1 MYIGNQ
7 PFTNF
12 KSVNVSE
19 GVVRIANSTIGT
31 TDYGLVLKTVPGL
44 TSGAERKVYLKDAT
58 GSLVVKG
65 YHIVYGST
73 SVVCNGN
80 IAANGIATTSV
91 SITGVLTTSYILI
104 NAESTAAATSFV
116 PFGATCATAGKVI
129 IQYYVGAATSAVTVV
144 PISYV
149 ILNPQTS

>member
-1 MYIGNQ
+1 MYINNQ

-12 KSVNVSE
+12 KGINVSE

-44 TSGAERKVYLKDAT
+44 TSGAERKIYAKD
-58 GSLVVKG
+58 GSGSMVVKG

-73 SVVCNGN
+73 SIVCSSN
-80 IAANGIATTSV
+80 IAANGVATTSV
-91 SITGVLTTSYILI
+91 SISGVLTTSYILI
-104 NAESTAAATSFV
+104 NAATTAESASFV
-116 PFGATCATAGKVI
+116 PFGATCQTAGKVI
-129 IQYYVGAATSAVTVV
+129 VQYYVGAATSAVTVV
-144 PISYV
+144 PITYA

>member
-1 MYIGNQ
+1 MYINNQ

-12 KSVNVSE
+12 KGINVSE

-44 TSGAERKVYLKDAT
+44 TSGAERKIYAKDAT
-58 GSLVVKG
+58 GSMIVKG
-65 YHIVYGST
+65 YHIAYGST
-73 SVVCNGN
+73 SIICKGS
-80 IAANGIATTSV
+80 IAANAVATSSV
-91 SITGVLTTSYILI
+91 AITGVLTTSYILI
-104 NAESTAAATSFV
+104 NAASTAAATSFV
-116 PFGATCATAGKVI
+116 PFGATCQTAGNVLV
-129 IQYYVGAATSAVTVV
+129 QYYVGAATSAETVV